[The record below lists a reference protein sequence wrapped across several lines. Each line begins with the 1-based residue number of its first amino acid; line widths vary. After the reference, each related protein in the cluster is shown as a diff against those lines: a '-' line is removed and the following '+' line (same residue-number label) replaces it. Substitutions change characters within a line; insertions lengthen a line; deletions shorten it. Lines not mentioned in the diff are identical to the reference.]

1 MLNSPLKKSGAK
13 MAPPWSRFGKTVPKW
28 GPSCGHENG
37 STLEPFRLIFFLS
50 VHERMAAF
58 VSIFISV
65 IEDSSGGYWLIV
77 AAAAVSLL
85 PLTCFCCWC
94 ILCLVGMRRR
104 RMKKGMKD
112 PWGAPYPWGK
122 PEKLQQIHYATAPPM
137 VTVQV
142 CSSECGEELKM
153 QFF

>member
-1 MLNSPLKKSGAK
+1 MISNDWWCQMLLTNL
-13 MAPPWSRFGKTVPKW
+13 
-28 GPSCGHENG
+28 HE
-37 STLEPFRLIFFLS
+37 TT
-50 VHERMAAF
+50 AAF
-58 VSIFISV
+58 VSLFISV

-104 RMKKGMKD
+104 RKKGVKD
-112 PWGAPYPWGK
+112 LWGAPYPRGK
-122 PEKLQQIHYATAPPM
+122 PEKLQQIHYATTPPM

-142 CSSECGEELKM
+142 CSSECREKLNPQIKYSCNVSQYGLMPCILQWRHLFCELTFM
-153 QFF
+153 